1 MMENTFSINLEK
13 TRKAHKLSQKELA
26 EKVNVAAVTISA
38 YEKGNKTPSL
48 DVALRIADYFH
59 VSLDSLCGV
68 EVGKIE
74 TVDDFL
80 PRLVELV
87 KTPAITIVHDE
98 LGKECFALHDSF
110 TDLQSGLFKMLELY
124 KTGVIDEATF
134 DTWVKGKQRE
144 YTDVDLKEYVGIHEA
159 IEVEKITGGEL
170 NDNYF

>member
-1 MMENTFSINLEK
+1 MEENQFSVNLK
-13 TRKAHKLSQKELA
+13 KIRKSNKLSQKELA

-48 DVALRIADYFH
+48 DVALRIANYFH

-74 TVDDFL
+74 TIDDFL
-80 PRLVELV
+80 PRFVELV

-98 LGKECFALHDSF
+98 FGKECFALHDTF
-110 TDLQSGLFKMLELY
+110 ADLQSGLFKMLELY
-124 KTGVIDEATF
+124 KTGVIDEDTL

-144 YTDVDLKEYVGIHEA
+144 YNGKSLAICFALYVKNKE
-159 IEVEKITGGEL
+159 EKGE
-170 NDNYF
+170 NIKDAES